1 MRKFRALLVVNLKAI
16 LLTNSNSRGRGKRR
30 RTVSGAGMLALMAFL
45 ALYLSGTYS
54 FTFAAQLAQVD
65 MVDLLLMMMPVLVV
79 AMGLL
84 YTAMA
89 VQGVVFGGKDNDL
102 MLSLPV
108 SAFQLMLARVTAL
121 VLENLV
127 FSLFVMAPAGVAYAM
142 FAHAAGPLFFLRLL
156 AASVLLA
163 LLPTTLA
170 LLLGCALTWLS
181 ARFTRGKALVRNLL
195 YVVFLG
201 VVIVF
206 SFRAGM
212 LVNTLAQYAAGIQA
226 GFSGWGLPFLL
237 FQQGVCGNG
246 WSFLAFAGLCLIPF
260 LLCVWLFGLRYKHL
274 VTSLSARSARSD
286 YRLGRQSAAGAG
298 KALLAK
304 EARRFFGTTMY
315 FVNCGFGLLLLL
327 VLGGALL
334 VKGGE
339 LTDLLAMLGDI
350 LPVGPLLALCCIF
363 CLSTAAI
370 STVSISLEG
379 KYLWILKE
387 SPVPAAA
394 VLRAKW
400 GFQLLLTLPCLLVG
414 WLCAMIGLR
423 GALALPEGLAV
434 LAVCAAFALF
444 HALFGVWIN
453 LCFPRLDA
461 PNDTVVVKQSMA
473 AFLGVFIPMASLLPA
488 AGLWF
493 LLHKVLGNGL
503 VLLLIALLLLAA
515 AGVFSRLLARR
526 GPARLLEL
534 G

>member
-1 MRKFRALLVVNLKAI
+1 MNKFRALLVINLKAM
-16 LLTNSNSRGRGKRR
+16 LLTSTGRRGTKKGRA
-30 RTVSGAGMLALMAFL
+30 VSGLGALAIMGFL

-54 FTFAAQLAQVD
+54 FTFAAQLSQVG

-79 AMGLL
+79 AMGVL
-84 YTAMA
+84 YTVMA

-108 SAFQLMLARVTAL
+108 SAFLLMLSRVTAL

-127 FSLFVMAPAGVAYAM
+127 FSLLVMAPAGVAYAV
-142 FAHAAGPLFFLRLL
+142 FGPGAGAAFFLRLL
-156 AASVLLA
+156 AASLLLA

-170 LLLGCALTWLS
+170 LLLGCLLTWLS
-181 ARFTRGKALVRNLL
+181 ARFTRGKTLARSLL
-195 YVVFLG
+195 YLVFLG
-201 VVIVF
+201 AVMAL
-206 SFRAGM
+206 SFRAGL
-212 LVNTLAQYAAGIQA
+212 LVNTLAEYAAGIRA
-226 GFSGWGLPFLL
+226 GFAGWGLPFLL
-237 FQQGVCGNG
+237 FQQGVCGDALA
-246 WSFLAFAGLCLIPF
+246 FLAFAGLCVIPF
-260 LLCVWLFGLRYKHL
+260 LLCVWLFGLRYKRL
-274 VTSLSARSARSD
+274 VTALSARSSRSD

-334 VKGGE
+334 VKGGG
-339 LTDLLAMLGDI
+339 LTALLALADGL
-350 LPVGPLLALCCIF
+350 LPAGPLLALCMVF
-363 CLSTAAI
+363 CLSTAAV
-370 STVSISLEG
+370 SAVSISLEG

-387 SPVPAAA
+387 APVPAAA
-394 VLRAKW
+394 VLRTKW
-400 GFQLLLTLPCLLVG
+400 LFQLLLTLPCLLAA

-423 GALALPEGLAV
+423 GALALPEGLAA
-434 LAVCAAFALF
+434 LAVCAAFAVF

-473 AFLGVFIPMASLLPA
+473 SFLGVFLPMACLLPG
-488 AGLWF
+488 AGLWL
-493 LLHKVLGNGL
+493 LLHKTLGSGL
-503 VLLLIALLLLAA
+503 VLLFIALLLLAA
-515 AGVFSRLLARR
+515 AAVFYRLLERR